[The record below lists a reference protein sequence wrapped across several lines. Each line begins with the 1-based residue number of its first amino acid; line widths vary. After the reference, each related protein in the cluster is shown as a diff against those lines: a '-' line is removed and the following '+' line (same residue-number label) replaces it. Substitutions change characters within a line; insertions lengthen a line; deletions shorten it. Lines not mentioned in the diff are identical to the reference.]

1 MHWEH
6 WFKADTLMD
15 RDYSTYQHSQLTA
28 RILDSA
34 IQVHAA
40 LGPGL
45 LESAYRACLAHQ
57 LALDGMPSR
66 HEVPIPLRYRGLE
79 IESSYRADLVV
90 DETVLLELKAVDRLL
105 PIHSSQLLTYLR
117 LLDVRVGLL
126 INFNVT
132 RLKFGVK
139 RLIR

>member
-1 MHWEH
+1 
-6 WFKADTLMD
+6 MD
-15 RDYSTYQHSQLTA
+15 RDYSTYQHSQLTG
-28 RILDSA
+28 RILDA
-34 IQVHAA
+34 ALHVHAE

-57 LALDGMPSR
+57 LSLDGMAFR
-66 HEVPIPLRYRGLE
+66 HEVPIPLSYRGLE
-79 IESSYRADLVV
+79 IQSSYRADLIV
-90 DETVLLELKAVDRLL
+90 DETVIIELKAVDRLF

-117 LLDVRVGLL
+117 LMDLHVGLL

>member
-1 MHWEH
+1 ME
-6 WFKADTLMD
+6 
-15 RDYSTYQHSQLTA
+15 RDYSTYQHSELTG

-34 IQVHAA
+34 LHVHAE

-57 LALDGMPSR
+57 LSLDGMASR

-79 IESSYRADLVV
+79 VQTSYRADLIVEQAV
-90 DETVLLELKAVDRLL
+90 IIELKSVDKLL
-105 PIHSSQLLTYLR
+105 PVHSSQLLTHLR
-117 LLDVRVGLL
+117 LLDLRVGLL

-139 RLIR
+139 RLVR